1 MRQFNSDYTYM
12 IFGELTLLK
21 EIIPETFGQTRY
33 IIEKGEKEA
42 ARLPS
47 SIVEDFRISG
57 FATNREIR
65 EELQRVLEFE
75 IGSEHSLDIEEV
87 VDIIMNPYS

>member
-1 MRQFNSDYTYM
+1 M
-12 IFGELTLLK
+12 IFGELTLRK

-33 IIEKGEKEA
+33 IIEKGEEEA

-47 SIVEDFRISG
+47 SIVEDFRMSG
-57 FATNREIR
+57 FITNREIR
-65 EELQRVLEFE
+65 VELQRVLEFE